1 MAEDSLIGQR
11 WAVMR
16 DALDERQRRLLA
28 AAEAKVLGRG
38 GVSAVSA
45 ATGVSRT
52 TIMAGLGEIDAMQS
66 RQGTEEQAA
75 TSTTRARQSGGGR
88 KKIGTKD
95 ETLLPDLLSLVDSTI
110 RGDPEAPLRWT
121 CKSLRNL
128 ADELKAR
135 GHTVSHV
142 VVGKLLKE
150 QDYSLQA
157 NVKVLEG
164 NQSPDRN
171 AQFEHINSSVAAALK
186 ANQPV
191 ISVDTKKKK
200 ELVGA

>member
-16 DALDERQRRLLA
+16 DALDERQRRLLV

-66 RQGTEEQAA
+66 SEGTQRQAA

-88 KKIGTKD
+88 KKIETKD
-95 ETLLPDLLSLVDSTI
+95 ETLLLDLLPLVD
-110 RGDPEAPLRWT
+110 
-121 CKSLRNL
+121 
-128 ADELKAR
+128 
-135 GHTVSHV
+135 
-142 VVGKLLKE
+142 
-150 QDYSLQA
+150 
-157 NVKVLEG
+157 
-164 NQSPDRN
+164 
-171 AQFEHINSSVAAALK
+171 
-186 ANQPV
+186 
-191 ISVDTKKKK
+191 
-200 ELVGA
+200 